1 MDEGLRDLLQAVLQ
15 GHILHEGN
23 ADIAAEGRCAQAL
36 LQCLSLFEHRH
47 ASSKGVQFHRKR

>member
-1 MDEGLRDLLQAVLQ
+1 MLQ

-23 ADIAAEGRCAQAL
+23 ADIAAEGRCAQDL

-47 ASSKGVQFHRKR
+47 ASSKGVQLFRKRWRGLL